1 MLARNVAAALST
13 GGAPALAPSRF
24 TLLGGRRFTTLTRF
38 TCTSCSGS
46 LGARLREPSLSA
58 ADDDEDEEEGPG
70 AGPPPSDTRAPI
82 LLLSALRKFDL
93 ESAPLEG
100 EVTVE
105 EEEEAESFSGA
116 LPAGEAGVLV
126 LLLLLLLLLLL
137 NSDLF
142 AEKPLGLK
150 LDPELGLER
159 PAAGLGSKAAFPAT
173 LAAVPLAP
181 PRLPLPLLSR
191 SCSALHF
198 ASSLL

>member
-1 MLARNVAAALST
+1 MLARKVAAALST

-24 TLLGGRRFTTLTRF
+24 TLLGGRRFTTLTRL

-58 ADDDEDEEEGPG
+58 AEADEDDEEAPG

-93 ESAPLEG
+93 ESAPLDG

-105 EEEEAESFSGA
+105 EEVEAESFSGA
-116 LPAGEAGVLV
+116 LPAGEAGVFV
-126 LLLLLLLLLLL
+126 LLLLLLLL

-159 PAAGLGSKAAFPAT
+159 PAAGLGSNAAFPAT

-181 PRLPLPLLSR
+181 LRPPLPLLSR